1 LNWFERLTGFRET
14 EYYET
19 RSKLKVE
26 GTQLRSMVN
35 GKSYCIGTLELVS
48 LQTLRDRVAAGS
60 GLPGRLKVS
69 LVHGNV
75 RKMHQQPENA
85 GALFQVASQFN
96 LLEMMSP
103 SVTPEQGVTRYESD
117 PTQGPACAVAAGA
130 ATIYRNYFA
139 KVHGDE
145 GQTKDRQFDGLAD
158 LGNALSEDLG
168 QSVESL
174 WSMENGYAM
183 CSPGGL
189 QAISQYLGLLS
200 QDQINALAGKLRIGL
215 HLDVEV
221 TDSDASHRPLV
232 SQAFCSALPVAY
244 SSIPASQWKSFATF
258 VLQGAYEAT
267 MWAALLNADR
277 GVSNAVFL
285 TRLRTASRGAF
296 GNDDDWIQTSLP
308 FANALFNMVQGTGLD
323 VRLVSYGPPTAAVA
337 HLVKEFE

>member
-1 LNWFERLTGFRET
+1 MNWFERLTGFRET
-14 EYYET
+14 EYYDT

-26 GTQLRSMVN
+26 GTRLRSMVN

-69 LVHGNV
+69 LVRGDV
-75 RKMHQQPENA
+75 REMHRRPENS
-85 GALFQVASQFN
+85 GAMFQVASQFN

-103 SVTPEQGVTRYESD
+103 SVTPEQGVTRYERD

-130 ATIYRNYFA
+130 ATIYRNYLA
-139 KVHGDE
+139 KVDGYE

-158 LGNALSEDLG
+158 LGSALREALG

-189 QAISQYLGLLS
+189 HAISEHLELLS
-200 QDQINALAGKLRIGL
+200 QDQVNALAGKLRIGV

-221 TDSDASHRPLV
+221 TDSDASQRPLV

-244 SSIPASQWKSFATF
+244 SSIPAIQWQSFATL
-258 VLQGAYEAT
+258 VLQAAYEAT
-267 MWAALLNADR
+267 LSAAVLNAER
-277 GVSNAVFL
+277 GVSNVVFL
-285 TRLRTASRGAF
+285 TRLGGGAF
-296 GNDDDWIQTSLP
+296 GNDDDWIHH
-308 FANALFNMVQGTGLD
+308 AIRNALTMVQGIGLD
-323 VRLVSYGPPTAAVA
+323 VRLVSYGPPTEAVA
-337 HLVKEFE
+337 QLVKDFE